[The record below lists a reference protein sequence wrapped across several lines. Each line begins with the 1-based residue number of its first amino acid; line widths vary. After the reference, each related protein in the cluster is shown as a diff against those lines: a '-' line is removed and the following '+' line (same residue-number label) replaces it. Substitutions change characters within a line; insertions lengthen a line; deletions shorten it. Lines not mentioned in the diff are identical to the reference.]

1 MLEDSL
7 IERMDAYRVL
17 LLWQKEGTFI
27 KESGLSPFAMEL
39 ALGVCRRHLYLQYFI
54 KSLVKKKPSLE
65 VCTILE
71 MGLFQMFFMEV
82 PDHAAVSTSVELS
95 KAANLQ
101 EGSARLV
108 NAVLHAARRSGLP
121 QLPPQRV
128 RRVSVE
134 NSVPESLVRRWF
146 DIYGADRAEA
156 LAKATLERPSE
167 WLRVNLQKT
176 TVESL
181 VTKLFV
187 TLEGCNP
194 DRVQEALASESSKRS
209 DLMPQS
215 AEGATLYLYDRYI
228 QVPEGAKLKPIL
240 ESESFANGEFSLQNP
255 AAYEVVKLL
264 DIKPGQKVWD
274 ACAAPGGKS
283 ALMAEMEPT
292 LDILASDVSEFRV
305 EKMQDLLDRLGLVN
319 VRLECMDALS
329 PQWPVTLEEQRSD
342 RVQETMDPIV
352 SPTASLQDDTLSS
365 LFDRILL
372 DVPCSNMGVI
382 ARRPE
387 SKYRITPESVKE
399 LAELQSRLLA
409 SASQALKV
417 GGILVYATCSPD
429 PMETTQ
435 VVNRFVKEHPDFE
448 KSGEPV
454 YPGAED
460 SRFDGFFA
468 QALRRKG

>member
-1 MLEDSL
+1 M

-82 PDHAAVSTSVELS
+82 PDYAAISASVELAKS
-95 KAANLQ
+95 ANL
-101 EGSARLV
+101 GAGIASLVNGVLRSARRQGEP
-108 NAVLHAARRSGLP
+108 A
-121 QLPPQRV
+121 LPPQRV

-176 TVESL
+176 TVDALIKKLSL
-181 VTKLFV
+181 
-187 TLEGCNP
+187 TLKSEIRNP
-194 DRVQEALASESSKRS
+194 NSE
-209 DLMPQS
+209 LV
-215 AEGATLYLYDRYI
+215 YDRYI
-228 QVPEGAKLKPIL
+228 QVPEGTKLKSIL

-264 DIKPGQKVWD
+264 DLKPGQKVWD

-305 EKMQDLLDRLGLVN
+305 EKMQDLLDRLGLAD
-319 VRLECMDALS
+319 VRLECIDALLS
-329 PQWPVTLEEQRSD
+329 PRSNSEF
-342 RVQETMDPIV
+342 RIPNSE
-352 SPTASLQDDTLSS
+352 
-365 LFDRILL
+365 FDRILL

-409 SASQALKV
+409 SVSQALKV
-417 GGILVYATCSPD
+417 GGVLVYATCSPD

-435 VVNRFVKEHPDFE
+435 VVNRFVKEHPEFE
-448 KSGEPV
+448 KVGEPV
-454 YPGAED
+454 YPGVED

>member
-1 MLEDSL
+1 M

-128 RRVSVE
+128 RRVAVE

-176 TVESL
+176 TVDALIKKLSL
-181 VTKLFV
+181 
-187 TLEGCNP
+187 TLKSEIRNP
-194 DRVQEALASESSKRS
+194 NSE
-209 DLMPQS
+209 LV
-215 AEGATLYLYDRYI
+215 YDRYI
-228 QVPEGAKLKPIL
+228 QVPEGVKLKPIL

-264 DIKPGQKVWD
+264 DLKPGQKVWD

-283 ALMAEMEPT
+283 ALMAEMEPA

-305 EKMQDLLDRLGLVN
+305 EKMHDLLDRLGLVN
-319 VRLECMDALS
+319 VRLECVDALS

-342 RVQETMDPIV
+342 RAQEAMDPIV
-352 SPTASLQDDTLSS
+352 SPTAPLQDDTLSS

-399 LAELQSRLLA
+399 LAELQFKLLA

-435 VVNRFVKEHPDFE
+435 VVNRFVKEHPEFE
-448 KSGEPV
+448 KVGEPV

-460 SRFDGFFA
+460 SRLDGFFA

>member
-1 MLEDSL
+1 M

-27 KESGLSPFAMEL
+27 KESGLSPFSMEL

-108 NAVLHAARRSGLP
+108 NAVLHAARKSGLP

-128 RRVSVE
+128 RRVAVE

-176 TVESL
+176 TVDALIKKLSL
-181 VTKLFV
+181 
-187 TLEGCNP
+187 TLK
-194 DRVQEALASESSKRS
+194 SEIRIPNSE
-209 DLMPQS
+209 LV
-215 AEGATLYLYDRYI
+215 YDRYI

-264 DIKPGQKVWD
+264 DLKSGQKVWD

-283 ALMAEMEPT
+283 ALMAEMDPT

-319 VRLECMDALS
+319 VHLECIDALLS
-329 PQWPVTLEEQRSD
+329 PRSNSEF
-342 RVQETMDPIV
+342 RIPNSE
-352 SPTASLQDDTLSS
+352 
-365 LFDRILL
+365 FDRILL